1 MWGLDGDLCDI
12 CVFGLRC
19 STGSV
24 ETVKVARNVLGPD
37 SDETFVEL
45 KGRGGVSNDWPAMWA
60 EGVTADE
67 GWESVCWYRAFP
79 KSCASIHSPNYSQR
93 CL

>member
-1 MWGLDGDLCDI
+1 MD
-12 CVFGLRC
+12 VYVTFVFFGLRC

-45 KGRGGVSNDWPAMWA
+45 KGRGDVSND
-60 EGVTADE
+60 
-67 GWESVCWYRAFP
+67 
-79 KSCASIHSPNYSQR
+79 
-93 CL
+93 

>member
-1 MWGLDGDLCDI
+1 MGDWMGDLCDI

-45 KGRGGVSNDWPAMWA
+45 KGRGDVSND
-60 EGVTADE
+60 
-67 GWESVCWYRAFP
+67 
-79 KSCASIHSPNYSQR
+79 
-93 CL
+93 